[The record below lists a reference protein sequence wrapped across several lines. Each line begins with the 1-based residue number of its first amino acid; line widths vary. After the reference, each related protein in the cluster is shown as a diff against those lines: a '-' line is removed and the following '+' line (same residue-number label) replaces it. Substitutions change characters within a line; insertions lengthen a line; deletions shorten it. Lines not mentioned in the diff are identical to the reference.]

1 MTVDVLLFGQL
12 KDVVKQE
19 TIKLHDVSDTKL
31 LLEKLHG
38 DFPALRDYT
47 FVMALNKKTL
57 HESSPLQDGDLVA
70 LLPAFSGG

>member
-1 MTVDVLLFGQL
+1 
-12 KDVVKQE
+12 
-19 TIKLHDVSDTKL
+19 
-31 LLEKLHG
+31 LEKLHG